1 MMKKYLSISQFA
13 RLSRASA
20 KSLRYY
26 DEIGLFQPAYT
37 DPETGYR
44 YYNIN
49 QIYDLNL
56 VRFCI
61 EEGISTEEI
70 KAQRKTDNMLDASR
84 FFKECW
90 ETSLERLREA
100 YATTLR
106 MEAYSVSYSEQMT
119 DDMIKPRQPAV
130 LENLTLATTPLG
142 CKDLPDDYS
151 LYLKKLTYCLQETA
165 RLKLIAL
172 AHQGVLCSEDGTWHA
187 FINVACDGIE
197 LMPDASQTELSIVR
211 LAGTKYRTTSI
222 MSADVERCFRDAF
235 LLDKKR
241 KPKLV
246 LEAWAYATFLNI
258 PAFKA
263 YYED

>member
-1 MMKKYLSISQFA
+1 MKRYLSISQFA

-26 DEIGLFQPAYT
+26 DEIGLFRPAYT

-44 YYNIN
+44 YYNVN

-61 EEGISTEEI
+61 EEGIPTEEI
-70 KAQRKTDNMLDASR
+70 KAQRISSSTLEASS

-90 ETSLERLREA
+90 EASLERLREA
-100 YATTLR
+100 RATTLR
-106 MEAYSVSYSEQMT
+106 MEAYNVAYAEQMT
-119 DDMIKPRQPAV
+119 TDMIEPRQPTV

-142 CKDLPDDYS
+142 CKGLPDDYS

-172 AHQGVLCSEDGTWHA
+172 AHQGVLRFEDGTWHA
-187 FINVACDGIE
+187 FINVARDGVA
-197 LMPDASQTELSIVR
+197 LALDDPQTELSIVS
-211 LAGTKYRTTSI
+211 LARAEYRATSI
-222 MSADVERCFRDAF
+222 MSVDVEKCFKNVF
-235 LLDKKR
+235 LLDEKR

-246 LEAWAYATFLNI
+246 LESWAYATFLNI
-258 PAFKA
+258 PAFRA